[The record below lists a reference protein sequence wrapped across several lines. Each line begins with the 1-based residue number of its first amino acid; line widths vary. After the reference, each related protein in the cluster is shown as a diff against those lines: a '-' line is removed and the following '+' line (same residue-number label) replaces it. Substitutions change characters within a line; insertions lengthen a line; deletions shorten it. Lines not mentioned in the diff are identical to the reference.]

1 MRIKGS
7 AQHVDLAQRSAVVRV
22 WSVLAAIII
31 VVVDV
36 YLLNVCCVV
45 ELKSKLSSL

>member
-1 MRIKGS
+1 MRINGS
-7 AQHVDLAQRSAVVRV
+7 AQHVDLAHRSAVVRV

-31 VVVDV
+31 VVDV